1 MAIRFA
7 VILAAGLAITPH
19 AGAQQAI
26 AGRVS
31 AEGSGLPLSGVS
43 LTLDGEQV
51 ASTTNA
57 NGTFT
62 IPSVA
67 AGDHTLT
74 VSLIGY
80 ETAERMVTAAV
91 GESVEVLVSLVEA
104 PIALAPVQVYGER
117 VGRGLDATVG
127 SVAALDGAA
136 IRGAGLNT
144 LRDALRFIPNARD
157 ADWVDA
163 GILIRGINSE
173 GVAGP
178 TENPLATFYVDGVAQ
193 TLASGRRGPTG
204 GWDIQ
209 QMEVWRGPQSTLSGR
224 NALAGKVEIR
234 TNDPTMDWE
243 MAAQTELGNR
253 SHNQQAVAVS
263 GPLVEDRFAFRIAAE
278 RRHANGQI
286 RYPLYDGMPR
296 LDERS
301 NDDYAHARAKL
312 LFLPSGGPDGFRAQL
327 HVSSTYNSPSYDD
340 VDGPSADGSSAGISG
355 PIAFEDRYWGFQ
367 STPVFVEARSG
378 RANQAALELTLP
390 TNSGWTLYSTSTWLD
405 ATTKRPSV
413 DQSSVGDIGD
423 TELSQEVR
431 GVFGGVSL
439 EGVVG
444 AYLLSGDGETS
455 RRQQR
460 PWESFVRNDTGE
472 DSFTNTALFGEVR
485 WSVLSNLTLIA
496 GGRYDREERE
506 FSSLSR
512 RVEGGSVISES
523 SNATDAA
530 FAAFLPKFGASVD
543 LSGRSTFGVTVQKA
557 YRAGGAAVDFVAG
570 GSYEYDPEYAWNYEV
585 AWRGRSADNRLRY
598 ALNLFYLDWRDQQI
612 NVPQIPGD
620 FTSDIILNAGE
631 STVMGAEVELA
642 GQLTESLQ
650 AFGSLGYARTEF
662 EDFSFLQFGNLLD
675 LAGESFPQSPAL
687 STVAGLEYRAPSGWF
702 VGADAN
708 HTSEATSRSVL
719 EGRPVDKLPSYTL
732 LNVRVGAEY
741 GAFTVTGYVENL
753 TDEDYFLYRYDQSD
767 FQLATLGASR
777 AVGVIVNARVGGF

>member
-7 VILAAGLAITPH
+7 FILGMGLAITPH

-26 AGRVS
+26 TGRVS
-31 AEGSGLPLSGVS
+31 DEGSGRPLSGVS
-43 LTLDGEQV
+43 LRLDGEEV
-51 ASTTNA
+51 AFTTNA
-57 NGTFT
+57 NGTFA
-62 IPSVA
+62 IPGVA
-67 AGDHTLT
+67 TGDHTLT

-80 ETAERMVTAAV
+80 ETAERSVTAAT
-91 GESVEVLVSLVEA
+91 GESVEVLVGLVQA

-136 IRGAGLNT
+136 IQSAGLNT

-204 GWDIQ
+204 GWDVQ

-224 NALAGKVEIR
+224 NALAGKVEVR

-243 MAAQTELGNR
+243 MAAQTEFGNR
-253 SHNQQAVAVS
+253 SQNQQAVALS
-263 GPLVEDRFAFRIAAE
+263 GPLVEDRFAFRVAAE
-278 RRHANGQI
+278 RRHVAGQI

-312 LFLPSGGPDGFRAQL
+312 LFLPSGGPNGFRAQL

-378 RANQAALELTLP
+378 RANQTALELTLP
-390 TNSGWTLYSTSTWLD
+390 TNTGWTLYSTSTWLD

-460 PWESFVRNDTGE
+460 PWESFVHNDTGE
-472 DSFTNTALFGEVR
+472 DSFTNTALFGELR
-485 WSVLSNLTLIA
+485 WSVLPTLTLIA

-523 SNATDAA
+523 ANATDAQ
-530 FAAFLPKFGASVD
+530 FAAFLPKFGASIDV
-543 LSGRSTFGVTVQKA
+543 SERSTLGATVQKA

-650 AFGSLGYARTEF
+650 AFGSLGYAGTEF
-662 EDFSFLQFGNLLD
+662 EDFSFLRFGNLLD
-675 LAGESFPQSPAL
+675 LRGESFPQSPAL
-687 STVAGLEYRAPSGWF
+687 STVAGLEYRAPGGWF

-719 EGRPVDKLPSYTL
+719 EGRPVDRLPSYTL
-732 LNVRVGAEY
+732 LNVRAGAEY

-753 TDEDYFLYRYDQSD
+753 TDENYFLYRYDQSD